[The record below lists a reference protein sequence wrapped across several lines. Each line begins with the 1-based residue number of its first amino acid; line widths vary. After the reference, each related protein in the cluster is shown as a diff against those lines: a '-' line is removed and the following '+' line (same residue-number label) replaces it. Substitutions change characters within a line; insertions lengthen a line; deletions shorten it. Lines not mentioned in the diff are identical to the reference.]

1 MPDKCGKSI
10 NIVMNTDGYKDWK
23 EAMLQLPE
31 RTFFVLMR
39 LYLGEIKTPFNKQ
52 RLVEGLGGFLSKAET
67 QQTMI
72 ESLDRL
78 DILILTAV
86 HMLPVTNR
94 GALLMF
100 LSSETA
106 LQTRLTNLEERLI
119 LYRNSYTDDY
129 DRLINNYSIN
139 PFLYKAV
146 EPLLD
151 SHVLFLPQQKAE
163 PQSGTTL
170 CDDIVLAG
178 LYTFFL
184 KETDVL
190 KMSGAFKI
198 RAEKQF
204 KAVFQDAAADI
215 GCFKTLCVGLQNL
228 GLLIQEEASL
238 APQQGRWEEFFKQ
251 KPFDRKM
258 YIIAAVYGHIR
269 RDSMQKRAQF
279 FSDFLTSLD
288 PHGLYDDITLKRF
301 FDFLFMR
308 LHVETNG
315 DTSIFP
321 DMMIE
326 DELKILDTLKMLKF
340 LLPVGEYWQLNTAS
354 FNQESVEQPLIVAPS
369 FEITMLPFTALGR
382 IFPVLSCME
391 PVSILTTGRFTI
403 TRAACLRCFE
413 QCCTDKALID
423 LLGEASGGTLPQNI
437 KVSISEWYLQ
447 CTAVGLYYGFVITVA
462 EDKRKL
468 FQQNAGLQDI
478 IYKELAD
485 GVYLI
490 KQMDLDSVRTMI
502 KSAGL
507 DVTFYTQGST
517 GRYTAAG
524 FVSIEHRHS
533 VFGVFDKKEKKRFTA
548 QFEQEKDYYE
558 HIRELQNLVDTMPID
573 QYNKQSLKEKIAK
586 KLIITREQL
595 YGAPT
600 DNEVRE
606 VSGLD
611 FLGKIHLAETAIADN
626 SRLEVSIDGAS
637 GRRIIMGIPIAI
649 EKTEHDAVLEIQEDN
664 AQYKEKISIA
674 GIIKMRSFRSSFFS

>member
-1 MPDKCGKSI
+1 
-10 NIVMNTDGYKDWK
+10 
-23 EAMLQLPE
+23 MLFLPE
-31 RTFFVLMR
+31 RTFFLLVR

-52 RLVEGLGGFLSKAET
+52 RLVESLGGFLSKPET
-67 QQTMI
+67 QRTMI

-78 DILILTAV
+78 DLLILTAV
-86 HMLPVTNR
+86 HTLPVTNR
-94 GALLMF
+94 GALLIF

-119 LYRNSYTDDY
+119 LYRDSYTDDY
-129 DRLINNYSIN
+129 DRVINNYRIN

-151 SHVLFLPQQKAE
+151 SRSLFLPQQEKE
-163 PQSGTTL
+163 PQSEATL

-190 KMSGAFKI
+190 KMNGAFKV
-198 RAEKQF
+198 RAEKQL
-204 KAVFQDAAADI
+204 KAIFQDTATDI
-215 GCFKTLCVGLQNL
+215 GAFKTLCTDLQNL
-228 GLLIQEEASL
+228 GLLIVDSASL
-238 APQQGRWEEFFKQ
+238 IPQQGRWEEFFKRT
-251 KPFDRKM
+251 PFDRKM
-258 YIIAAVYGHIR
+258 YIIAAVYGHAR
-269 RDSMQKRAQF
+269 HDSMQKRAQF
-279 FSDFLTSLD
+279 FSDFLASLD
-288 PHGLYDDITLKRF
+288 PCGVYDDITLKRF
-301 FDFLFMR
+301 FDFLFLR
-308 LHVETNG
+308 LHVEANG
-315 DTSIFP
+315 DTSVFP

-326 DELKILDTLKMLKF
+326 DEQRMIDTLKILKF
-340 LLPVGEYWQLNTAS
+340 LLPVGEYWQLNAAS
-354 FNQESVEQPLIVAPS
+354 FNQESVEQPLIAAPS
-369 FEITMLPFTALGR
+369 FEITMLPFTALWR

-391 PVSILTTGRFTI
+391 PISILTTGRFTI
-403 TRAACLRCFE
+403 TRTACLRCFE
-413 QCCTDKALID
+413 RCSTDKVLIALLD
-423 LLGEASGGTLPQNI
+423 EASGGKLPQNI

-462 EDKRKL
+462 EDKRNL
-468 FQQNAGLQDI
+468 FKKNAGLQDI

-507 DVTFYTQGST
+507 DVTFYTPCAT
-517 GRYTAAG
+517 GRYTTVG
-524 FVSIEHRHS
+524 FSSIEHRHS
-533 VFGVFDKKEKKRFTA
+533 ALGGFDKKTEEWYA
-548 QFEQEKDYYE
+548 VQCEQEKNYYE
-558 HIRELQNLVDTMPID
+558 YIRELQAVVDTMPID

-586 KLIITREQL
+586 KLIITKEQL
-595 YGAPT
+595 YGAPA

-626 SRLEVSIDGAS
+626 SRLEVSIDGVS

-649 EKTEHDAVLEIQEDN
+649 EKTDHDAVLVMQEDDT
-664 AQYKEKISIA
+664 QYKERISIA

>member
-1 MPDKCGKSI
+1 MKI
-10 NIVMNTDGYKDWK
+10 NGYQDWK
-23 EAMLQLPE
+23 EAMLFLPE
-31 RTFFVLMR
+31 RTFFLLMR

-52 RLVEGLGGFLSKAET
+52 RLVESLGGFLSKPET
-67 QQTMI
+67 QRTMI

-78 DILILTAV
+78 DLLILTAV
-86 HMLPVTNR
+86 HTLPVTNR
-94 GALLMF
+94 GALLIF

-119 LYRNSYTDDY
+119 LYRDSYTDDY
-129 DRLINNYSIN
+129 DRVINNYRIN

-151 SHVLFLPQQKAE
+151 SRSLFLPQQEKD
-163 PQSGTTL
+163 PQSEATL

-190 KMSGAFKI
+190 KMNGAFKV
-198 RAEKQF
+198 RAEKQL
-204 KAVFQDAAADI
+204 KAIFQDTATDI
-215 GCFKTLCVGLQNL
+215 GAFKTLCTGLENL
-228 GLLIQEEASL
+228 GLLIRKDVSL
-238 APQQGRWEEFFKQ
+238 IPQQGRWEEFFKQ

-258 YIIAAVYGHIR
+258 YIVAAGYGHVR

-279 FSDFLTSLD
+279 FSDFLASLD
-288 PHGLYDDITLKRF
+288 PRGLYDDTALKHF
-301 FDFLFMR
+301 FDFLFQR

-315 DTSIFP
+315 DASVFP

-326 DELKILDTLKMLKF
+326 DELRMIDTLKALKF
-340 LLPVGEYWQLNTAS
+340 LLPVGDYWQLNTAS
-354 FNQESVEQPLIVAPS
+354 FNQESLEQPLIAAPS

-382 IFPVLSCME
+382 ILPVLSCME
-391 PVSILTTGRFTI
+391 PVSILTTGRFSI
-403 TRAACLRCFE
+403 TRTACLRCFE
-413 QCCTDKALID
+413 RCSTDKALIA
-423 LLGEASGGTLPQNI
+423 LLEEASGGTLPQNI

-468 FQQNAGLQDI
+468 FKQNAGLQDI

-507 DVTFYTQGST
+507 DVTFYTTGST
-517 GRYTAAG
+517 DRYTAAG
-524 FVSIEHRHS
+524 FSPIENRHS
-533 VFGVFDKKEKKRFTA
+533 VLDNFDKKAKKQHTA
-548 QFEQEKDYYE
+548 QCKQEKNYSEY
-558 HIRELQNLVDTMPID
+558 IRELQAVVDTMPID

-586 KLIITREQL
+586 KLIITKEQL
-595 YGAPT
+595 YGAPA

-611 FLGKIHLAETAIADN
+611 FLGKIHLAETAITDN

-649 EKTEHDAVLEIQEDN
+649 EKTEHDAVLMIQEDDT
-664 AQYKEKISIA
+664 QYKEKISIA
-674 GIIKMRSFRSSFFS
+674 GIIKMRAFRSSFFS

>member
-1 MPDKCGKSI
+1 
-10 NIVMNTDGYKDWK
+10 
-23 EAMLQLPE
+23 MLNLPE
-31 RTFFVLMR
+31 RTFFLLMR

-52 RLVEGLGGFLSKAET
+52 RLVESLGGFLSKAET
-67 QQTMI
+67 QRIML
-72 ESLDRL
+72 ESLDRFDL
-78 DILILTAV
+78 LILTAV
-86 HMLPVTNR
+86 HTLPVTNR
-94 GALLMF
+94 SALLIF
-100 LSSETA
+100 LSSEPA

-119 LYRNSYTDDY
+119 LYRDSYTDEY
-129 DRLINNYSIN
+129 DRVINNYSIN

-151 SHVLFLPQQKAE
+151 SYSLFLPRQKEE
-163 PQSGTTL
+163 PQSGVTL

-184 KETDVL
+184 RETDVL
-190 KMSGAFKI
+190 KMNGAFKV
-198 RAEKQF
+198 RAEKQLR
-204 KAVFQDAAADI
+204 AVFQDAATDI
-215 GCFKTLCVGLQNL
+215 GSFKTLCTGLQNL
-228 GLLIQEEASL
+228 GLLIRESASL
-238 APQQGRWEEFFKQ
+238 IPQQGRWQEFFRQ

-258 YIIAAVYGHIR
+258 YIAAAVYGRAR
-269 RDSMQKRAQF
+269 RESMQKRAQF

-288 PHGLYDDITLKRF
+288 PRGLYDDIVLKRF
-301 FDFLFMR
+301 FDFLFQR
-308 LHVETNG
+308 LYIETNG

-326 DELKILDTLKMLKF
+326 DELSMIDTLKTLKF
-340 LLPVGEYWQLNTAS
+340 LLPVGDYWQLNKIS
-354 FNQESVEQPLIVAPS
+354 FNEEALEQPLIAAPS

-413 QCCTDKALID
+413 RCSTDKALIA
-423 LLGEASGGTLPQNI
+423 LLDEASGRMLPQNI

-468 FQQNAGLQDI
+468 FRQNARLQDI

-490 KQMDLDSVRTMI
+490 KQMDSDSVRTVL
-502 KSAGL
+502 KSVGL
-507 DVTFYTQGST
+507 DVTFYTADNMS
-517 GRYTAAG
+517 RYTAAG
-524 FVSIEHRHS
+524 FISIEHRCS
-533 VFGVFDKKEKKRFTA
+533 ALDSFDKKAEKRHSA
-548 QFEQEKDYYE
+548 QCEQEKDYSE
-558 HIRELQNLVDTMPID
+558 HIRELQAVVDTIPID

-586 KLIITREQL
+586 KLIITKDQL
-595 YGAPT
+595 YGAPV

-611 FLGKIHLAETAIADN
+611 FLGKIHLAETAIAGAD
-626 SRLEVSIDGAS
+626 RLEVSVDGIA
-637 GRRIIMGIPIAI
+637 GRRTITGIPIAI
-649 EKTEHDAVLEIQEDN
+649 EKTEHDAVLAIQGEN
-664 AQYKEKISIA
+664 APYIEKISIA
-674 GIIKMRSFRSSFFS
+674 GIIKMRSSRSSFFS

>member
-1 MPDKCGKSI
+1 
-10 NIVMNTDGYKDWK
+10 
-23 EAMLQLPE
+23 MLRLPA

-52 RLVEGLGGFLSKAET
+52 RLVENLGGFLSKAET
-67 QQTMI
+67 QQTMV

-78 DILILTAV
+78 DLLILTAV
-86 HMLPVTNR
+86 HTLPVTNR

-100 LSSETA
+100 LSSETV

-119 LYRNSYTDDY
+119 LYRNGYTDDY
-129 DRLINNYSIN
+129 DRVIDNYSIN

-151 SHVLFLPQQKAE
+151 SHSLFLSQQKAE
-163 PQSGTTL
+163 PQSGATL
-170 CDDIVLAG
+170 CDDIILAG
-178 LYTFFL
+178 LYSFFL

-190 KMSGAFKI
+190 KMNGAFKV
-198 RAEKQF
+198 RAEKQL
-204 KAVFQDAAADI
+204 KAVFQDAEPDI
-215 GCFKTLCVGLQNL
+215 SCFKMLCVGLQNL
-228 GLLIQEEASL
+228 GLLIREEARL
-238 APQQGRWEEFFKQ
+238 IPQQGRWEEFFKQ

-258 YIIAAVYGHIR
+258 YIIAAVYGHAR
-269 RDSMQKRAQF
+269 RDSMQRRAQF

-288 PHGLYDDITLKRF
+288 PRRLYDDIALKRF
-301 FDFLFMR
+301 FDFLYMR

-315 DTSIFP
+315 EASIFP

-326 DELKILDTLKMLKF
+326 DELKIIATLKTLKF

-354 FNQESVEQPLIVAPS
+354 FNQESVEQRLIADPS
-369 FEITMLPFTALGR
+369 FEITMLPFTALER

-413 QCCTDKALID
+413 RCSTDKALIA
-423 LLGEASGGTLPQNI
+423 LLDKATGGTLPQNI

-468 FQQNAGLQDI
+468 FKQNPKLQEI

-490 KQMDLDSVRTMI
+490 KQMDLDSVRTLI
-502 KSAGL
+502 KSTGL
-507 DVTFYTQGST
+507 EVTFYMTEST
-517 GRYTAAG
+517 GRYTSAG
-524 FVSIEHRHS
+524 FASIERRPS
-533 VFGVFDKKEKKRFTA
+533 VIEAFQSRTKKRQTA
-548 QFEQEKDYYE
+548 QFEQEKDYHK
-558 HIRELQNLVDTMPID
+558 HIRKLQELVDTMPID
-573 QYNKQSLKEKIAK
+573 QYNKRILKEKIAK
-586 KLIITREQL
+586 KLIITTAQL

-600 DNEVRE
+600 DGEVRE

-611 FLGKIHLAETAIADN
+611 FLGKIHLAETAIAD
-626 SRLEVSIDGAS
+626 SSPLEVSIDGNA
-637 GRRIIMGIPIAI
+637 GRRVLTGIPVAI
-649 EKTEHDAVLEIQEDN
+649 EKTDHDAKLLIREERSQCE
-664 AQYKEKISIA
+664 EKISIA
-674 GIIKMRSFRSSFFS
+674 GIIKMRAFRTSFFS

>member
-1 MPDKCGKSI
+1 
-10 NIVMNTDGYKDWK
+10 
-23 EAMLQLPE
+23 MLQLPE
-31 RTFFVLMR
+31 RTFFLLMR

-52 RLVEGLGGFLSKAET
+52 RLVESLGGFLSKTET
-67 QQTMI
+67 QRTMI

-78 DILILTAV
+78 DLLILTAV
-86 HMLPVTNR
+86 HTLPMPNR
-94 GALLMF
+94 GALLIF

-119 LYRNSYTDDY
+119 LYRSCYTDDY
-129 DRLINNYSIN
+129 DRVVNNYTIN
-139 PFLYKAV
+139 PFLYKSV

-151 SHVLFLPQQKAE
+151 SHALFLPQQEQE
-163 PQSGTTL
+163 PQSEATL

-190 KMSGAFKI
+190 KMDGAFKI
-198 RAEKQF
+198 RAEKQL
-204 KAVFQDAAADI
+204 KAVFQNTVADI
-215 GCFKTLCVGLQNL
+215 GSVKTLCTGLQNL
-228 GLLIQEEASL
+228 GLLIGEAASL
-238 APQQGRWEEFFKQ
+238 IPQQGRWEEFFKQ

-258 YIIAAVYGHIR
+258 YIVAGVYGHAR
-269 RDSMQKRAQF
+269 RDTMQKRAQF
-279 FSDFLTSLD
+279 FSDFLASLD
-288 PHGLYDDITLKRF
+288 PRGVYDDVALKRF
-301 FDFLFMR
+301 FDFLFLR
-308 LHVETNG
+308 LLAETNG
-315 DTSIFP
+315 DGSIFP

-326 DELKILDTLKMLKF
+326 DGLRMLSILKTLKF

-354 FNQESVEQPLIVAPS
+354 FNQESGEQPLIAAPS
-369 FEITMLPFTALGR
+369 FEITMLPFTALGW

-413 QCCTDKALID
+413 RCSTDKALIA
-423 LLGEASGGTLPQNI
+423 LLEKASGGTLPQNI

-447 CTAVGLYYGFVITVA
+447 CTAVGLYYGFVITVS

-468 FQQNAGLQDI
+468 FKQNAGLQDI

-490 KQMDLDSVRTMI
+490 KQMDSESVRTMI

-507 DVTFYTQGST
+507 DVTFYATDTT

-524 FVSIEHRHS
+524 FASIEHRHS
-533 VFGVFDKKEKKRFTA
+533 MFGGCDKKAKRRHTA
-548 QFEQEKDYYE
+548 QFGRGKDYGK
-558 HIRELQNLVDTMPID
+558 HIQELQAVVDTMPIN

-586 KLIITREQL
+586 KLIITKEQL
-595 YGAPT
+595 YGVPEDT
-600 DNEVRE
+600 EVRE

-611 FLGKIHLAETAIADN
+611 FLGKIHLAETAIADK
-626 SRLEVSIDGAS
+626 SRLEVSIDGAL
-637 GRRIIMGIPIAI
+637 GRRLMIGIPIAI
-649 EKTEHDAVLEIQEDN
+649 EKTEHDAVLVIQEEN
-664 AQYKEKISIA
+664 TRCKEKISIA
-674 GIIKMRSFRSSFFS
+674 GIIKLRAFRSSFFS

>member
-1 MPDKCGKSI
+1 MLGSTVDIDSTMKI
-10 NIVMNTDGYKDWK
+10 NGYQDWK

-31 RTFFVLMR
+31 RTFFLLMR

-52 RLVEGLGGFLSKAET
+52 RLVESLGGFLSKTDT

-72 ESLDRL
+72 GSLDRL
-78 DILILTAV
+78 DLLILTAV
-86 HMLPVTNR
+86 DMLPMTSR
-94 GALLMF
+94 GALLIF

-119 LYRNSYTDDY
+119 LYRDSYTDDY
-129 DRLINNYSIN
+129 DRVINNYSIN
-139 PFLYKAV
+139 PFLYKSI

-151 SHVLFLPQQKAE
+151 AYSLFLPQQDTECKREA
-163 PQSGTTL
+163 TL

-190 KMSGAFKI
+190 KMNGTFKV
-198 RAEKQF
+198 RAEKQL
-204 KAVFQDAAADI
+204 KAIFQDTASEI
-215 GCFKTLCVGLQNL
+215 GCLKTLCIGLQNL
-228 GLLIQEEASL
+228 GLLIREDARL
-238 APQQGRWEEFFKQ
+238 IPQQGRWEEFFKQ
-251 KPFDRKM
+251 TPFDRKM
-258 YIIAAVYGHIR
+258 YMVAAVYGQGR
-269 RDSMQKRAQF
+269 RDTMRKRAQF

-288 PHGLYDDITLKRF
+288 PRGVYDDTVLKRL
-301 FDFLFMR
+301 FDFLFQR
-308 LHVETNG
+308 LDVETNG

-326 DELKILDTLKMLKF
+326 DELSMIESLKMLKF
-340 LLPVGEYWQLNTAS
+340 LLPVGKYWQVNTAS
-354 FNQESVEQPLIVAPS
+354 FSQESVEQPLIAAPS
-369 FEITMLPFTALGR
+369 FEITMLPFTALRR
-382 IFPVLSCME
+382 ILPVLSCME

-403 TRAACLRCFE
+403 TRTACLRCFE
-413 QCCTDKALID
+413 QCCTDKTLIALLD
-423 LLGEASGGTLPQNI
+423 EASGGMLPQNI

-490 KQMDLDSVRTMI
+490 KQMDLDAVRAMI

-507 DVTFYTQGST
+507 DVTFYTT
-517 GRYTAAG
+517 DNTNRYTATG
-524 FVSIEHRHS
+524 FVSIERRHS
-533 VFGVFDKKEKKRFTA
+533 ALEDFHERPKNPRTSHV
-548 QFEQEKDYYE
+548 EQEKDYYG
-558 HIRELQNLVDTMPID
+558 HIRELQNLVDAMPVD
-573 QYNKQSLKEKIAK
+573 QYTKQSLKEKIAK
-586 KLIITREQL
+586 KLILSKEQL
-595 YGAPT
+595 YEMPA

-611 FLGKIHLAETAIADN
+611 FLGKIHLAETAIGDS
-626 SRLEVSIDGAS
+626 SRLEVSIEGTS
-637 GRRIIMGIPIAI
+637 GQRIITGFPIAI
-649 EKTEHDAVLEIQEDN
+649 EKNEHDAILVIQEDDT
-664 AQYKEKISIA
+664 QHKEKVSIA

>member
-1 MPDKCGKSI
+1 
-10 NIVMNTDGYKDWK
+10 
-23 EAMLQLPE
+23 MLQLPE
-31 RTFFVLMR
+31 RTFFLLMR

-52 RLVEGLGGFLSKAET
+52 RLVESLGGFLSKAET
-67 QQTMI
+67 QRTML

-78 DILILTAV
+78 DLLILTAV
-86 HMLPVTNR
+86 HTLPVTNR
-94 GALLMF
+94 GALLIF

-119 LYRNSYTDDY
+119 LYRDSYTDDY
-129 DRLINNYSIN
+129 DRVINNYSIN

-151 SHVLFLPQQKAE
+151 SHSLFLPQQEKE
-163 PQSGTTL
+163 PQSEVTL

-190 KMSGAFKI
+190 KMNGAFKV
-198 RAEKQF
+198 RAEKQL
-204 KAVFQDAAADI
+204 KAVFQDTATDI
-215 GCFKTLCVGLQNL
+215 GAFKTLCISLQNL
-228 GLLIQEEASL
+228 GLLIGESASL
-238 APQQGRWEEFFKQ
+238 IPQQGRWEEFFKQ

-258 YIIAAVYGHIR
+258 YIVAAVYGHAR

-279 FSDFLTSLD
+279 FLDFLTSLD
-288 PHGLYDDITLKRF
+288 PRGLYDDIALKRF
-301 FDFLFMR
+301 FDFLYMR
-308 LHVETNG
+308 LYVETNG
-315 DTSIFP
+315 EASIFP
-321 DMMIE
+321 DMMSE
-326 DELKILDTLKMLKF
+326 DELRMIDTLKALKF
-340 LLPVGEYWQLNTAS
+340 LLPVGDYWQLNTAS
-354 FNQESVEQPLIVAPS
+354 FNQESLEQPLIAAPS

-403 TRAACLRCFE
+403 TRTACLRCFE
-413 QCCTDKALID
+413 RCSTDKALIS
-423 LLGEASGGTLPQNI
+423 LLDEASGGTLPQNI

-447 CTAVGLYYGFVITVA
+447 CTAVGLYYGFVIAVA

-468 FQQNAGLQDI
+468 FKQNAGLQDI

-507 DVTFYTQGST
+507 DVTFYATGNA

-524 FVSIEHRHS
+524 FASIERQAS
-533 VFGVFDKKEKKRFTA
+533 AFDGFDAKVKKRHTT
-548 QFEQEKDYYE
+548 QCKQEKGYYE
-558 HIRELQNLVDTMPID
+558 HIRELQAVVDTMPID

-586 KLIITREQL
+586 KLIITKEQL
-595 YGAPT
+595 YGAPA
-600 DNEVRE
+600 DNDVRE

-626 SRLEVSIDGAS
+626 SRLEVSIDGVS

-649 EKTEHDAVLEIQEDN
+649 EKTEHDAVLVIQEDDM
-664 AQYKEKISIA
+664 QDKEKISIA
-674 GIIKMRSFRSSFFS
+674 GIIKMRAFRGSLFS

>member
-1 MPDKCGKSI
+1 MKI
-10 NIVMNTDGYKDWK
+10 NGYQDWK

-31 RTFFVLMR
+31 RTFFLLMR

-52 RLVEGLGGFLSKAET
+52 RLVESLGGFLSKPET
-67 QQTMI
+67 QRTMI

-78 DILILTAV
+78 DLLILTAV
-86 HMLPVTNR
+86 HTLPVTNR
-94 GALLMF
+94 GSLLIF

-106 LQTRLTNLEERLI
+106 LQTRLTNLEERLV
-119 LYRNSYTDDY
+119 LYRDCYTDDY
-129 DRLINNYSIN
+129 DRLINNYRIN
-139 PFLYKAV
+139 PFLYKSV

-151 SHVLFLPQQKAE
+151 AHSLFLPQREQE
-163 PQSGTTL
+163 LQSEATL

-190 KMSGAFKI
+190 KMNGAFKVK
-198 RAEKQF
+198 AEKQL
-204 KAVFQDAAADI
+204 KAVFQDAATDI
-215 GCFKTLCVGLQNL
+215 GCFKTLCTGLQNL
-228 GLLIQEEASL
+228 GLLIVESASL
-238 APQQGRWEEFFKQ
+238 TPQQGRWEEFFKQ

-258 YIIAAVYGHIR
+258 YTIAAVYGHAR
-269 RDSMQKRAQF
+269 RESMQKRAQF

-288 PHGLYDDITLKRF
+288 PHGLYDDIALKRF
-301 FDFLFMR
+301 FDFLFLR
-308 LHVETNG
+308 LHAETNG
-315 DTSIFP
+315 DVSIFP

-326 DELKILDTLKMLKF
+326 DELRMIDTLKALKF

-354 FNQESVEQPLIVAPS
+354 FNQESVEQPLIAAPS

-413 QCCTDKALID
+413 RCCTDKALIA
-423 LLGEASGGTLPQNI
+423 LLEEASGGIIPQNI

-462 EDKRKL
+462 EEKRKL
-468 FQQNAGLQDI
+468 FKQNAGLQDI

-490 KQMDLDSVRTMI
+490 KQMDLDSVRMMI

-507 DVTFYTQGST
+507 DVTFYTT
-517 GRYTAAG
+517 GGTGQYTAAG
-524 FVSIEHRHS
+524 FASIEYRHS
-533 VFGVFDKKEKKRFTA
+533 ALDRFDKKAKKRRTI
-548 QFEQEKDYYE
+548 QCKQKNDYSE
-558 HIRELQNLVDTMPID
+558 HIRELQAVVDTMPID
-573 QYNKQSLKEKIAK
+573 QYNKQGLKEKIAK
-586 KLIITREQL
+586 KLIITKEQL
-595 YGAPT
+595 NGAPT
-600 DNEVRE
+600 DNGVRE

-626 SRLEVSIDGAS
+626 SRLEVSIDGVS
-637 GRRIIMGIPIAI
+637 GRRIIVGVPIAI
-649 EKTEHDAVLEIQEDN
+649 EKTEHDALLVIQEDN
-664 AQYKEKISIA
+664 TQCKEKISIA